1 MAPLRDV
8 TAKQLGLRTDARAS
22 GAPGDIILNGD
33 VHNVYLLVLY
43 SVHKLCLGQ
52 YPQHLHPGASSLAA
66 RPDVVAWVSYWS

>member
-33 VHNVYLLVLY
+33 VHNVTCWYCTVCINC
-43 SVHKLCLGQ
+43 V
-52 YPQHLHPGASSLAA
+52 
-66 RPDVVAWVSYWS
+66 

>member
-33 VHNVYLLVLY
+33 AHRRVVGILNDQAPSSGVTRLI
-43 SVHKLCLGQ
+43 
-52 YPQHLHPGASSLAA
+52 SLAGTCT
-66 RPDVVAWVSYWS
+66 VCTNCV